1 MDKDDIIQAISD
13 SFAQY
18 NDLKLVAEKFGISV
32 RLVKKFVS
40 IAMLP
45 NELKDAI
52 NEGWASQTA
61 AQKAVDALG
70 WVRDGDVPID
80 KVVELT
86 KKFFDYERKQQADRR
101 VHRRIRRQ
109 NRGHLCPKCEST
121 KQARKFTVENELE
134 EVISAVESV
143 DDMIKQEKK
152 ITKLPVSHE
161 DPKVVWKCIDC
172 GHKWSYMTIL

>member
-45 NELKDAI
+45 NELKDGI

-61 AQKAVDALG
+61 AQKAVDALRF
-70 WVRDGDVPID
+70 RDGDVPID

-86 KKFFDYERKQQADRR
+86 KEFFDLERKQQVDRR
-101 VHRRIRRQ
+101 FHRQIGRH

-121 KQARKFTVENELE
+121 KQAEK
-134 EVISAVESV
+134 IES
-143 DDMIKQEKK
+143 D
-152 ITKLPVSHE
+152 
-161 DPKVVWKCIDC
+161 WKCVNC
-172 GHKWSYMTIL
+172 GHKWGRMTIK

>member
-45 NELKDAI
+45 NELKDGI

-61 AQKAVDALG
+61 AQKAVDTLG

-86 KKFFDYERKQQADRR
+86 KKFFDYERKQQAE
-101 VHRRIRRQ
+101 RIHSRIIGRH
-109 NRGHLCPKCEST
+109 NSGHLCPKCEST
-121 KQARKFTVENELE
+121 KQAEK
-134 EVISAVESV
+134 IESG
-143 DDMIKQEKK
+143 DD
-152 ITKLPVSHE
+152 TDAPHSTP
-161 DPKVVWKCIDC
+161 DWKCMDC
-172 GHKWSYMTIL
+172 GHKWGYMTIL